1 MRALVYHGPG
11 LKSWDTVA
19 NPTIQFPTDAIVKI
33 DTATICGT
41 DLHILKGDVPAVKP
55 GTILGHEAVGTIVE
69 TGAAVTNFQI
79 GDHVLVSCITSCGRC
94 RFCKEG
100 RYGQCTG
107 GGGWIFGHLIN
118 GLQAEYARIPFADN
132 SLYKVPSGLTDEQVL
147 FLSDILPTSFEVGV
161 QNGGVRP
168 GDTVAIVGA
177 GPIGLAAVMTARLY
191 TPAQIVVI
199 DLDDGRLAKAK
210 EFGADVTINN
220 GREDAVKRVL
230 ELTGGLGADVAI
242 EAVGIPATFELA
254 AELIRAGGALANVG
268 VHGKPVTLHL
278 EKLWIKDVT
287 ITTGLVDTR
296 TISQLLSL
304 IGGGRLDPTVLATHR
319 FSMDEAMKAY
329 DVFADAAKTHA
340 LKVVLVG
347 TPVSTHTKSK
357 VAVTASGRSAPSVD
371 SSAPRSSCR

>member
-1 MRALVYHGPG
+1 MKALVYHGPG
-11 LKSWDTVA
+11 LRSWDTVV
-19 NPTIQFPTDAIVKI
+19 NPTIQLPTDAIVKI

-79 GDHVLVSCITSCGRC
+79 GDHVLVSCITSCGHC

-107 GGGWIFGHLIN
+107 GGGWIFGHKID
-118 GLQAEYARIPFADN
+118 GLQAEYARVPFADN
-132 SLYKVPSGLTDEQVL
+132 SLYKVPAGLTDEQVL
-147 FLSDILPTSFEVGV
+147 FLSDILPTSFEVGI

-168 GDTVAIVGA
+168 GDTVVIVGA
-177 GPIGLAAVMTARLY
+177 GPIGLAAVMTAKLY
-191 TPAQIVVI
+191 TPAKIVVI

-230 ELTGGLGADVAI
+230 ELTGGLGADVAV

-254 AELIRAGGALANVG
+254 AELIRAGGTLANVG
-268 VHGKPVTLHL
+268 VHGNPVTLHL
-278 EKLWIKDVT
+278 ETLWIKDVT

-296 TISQLLSL
+296 TIPQLLSL
-304 IGGGRLDPTVLATHR
+304 IAGGRLDPTVLSTHR
-319 FSMDEAMKAY
+319 FPLDSAMKAY
-329 DVFADAAKTHA
+329 DVFSDAAKTHA
-340 LKVVLVG
+340 LKVVLTG
-347 TPVSTHTKSK
+347 IPVSADTKSK
-357 VAVTASGRSAPSVD
+357 IAVTASA
-371 SSAPRSSCR
+371 

>member
-1 MRALVYHGPG
+1 MGQLSPFRSREETTMKALVYHGPG
-11 LKSWDTVA
+11 LKSWDTVP
-19 NPTIQFPTDAIVKI
+19 NPTIQSPTDAIVKI

-55 GTILGHEAVGTIVE
+55 GTILGHEAVGTVVE
-69 TGAAVTNFQI
+69 TGAGVTNFQI
-79 GDHVLVSCITSCGRC
+79 GDHVLVSCITSCGSC
-94 RFCKEG
+94 RFCKEA
-100 RYGQCTG
+100 RYGQCIG

-118 GLQAEYARIPFADN
+118 GLQAEYARVPFADN

-177 GPIGLAAVMTARLY
+177 GPIGLAAVMTAKLY
-191 TPAQIVVI
+191 TPARIVVI

-220 GREDAVKRVL
+220 GREDAVKIVL
-230 ELTGGLGADVAI
+230 KLTAGLGADVAV
-242 EAVGIPATFELA
+242 EAVGIPSTFELA
-254 AELIRAGGALANVG
+254 AELIRAGGRLANVG
-268 VHGKPVTLHL
+268 VHGKPATLHL

-296 TISQLLSL
+296 TIPQLLSL
-304 IGGGRLDPTVLATHR
+304 IEGGRLDPTVLATHR
-319 FSMDEAMKAY
+319 FSMDEAMNAY

-340 LKVVLVG
+340 LKVVLTG
-347 TPVSTHTKSK
+347 IPVSGDKRSK
-357 VAVTASGRSAPSVD
+357 VAVTASA
-371 SSAPRSSCR
+371 